1 MNATA
6 TQTENTTAEKK
17 TPCECSRYSVL
28 VNVREADNGDLTWDE
43 ELTTGCEAGARKQFA
58 QGHDAKL
65 KSFLI
70 RAGAAGHEVCRDD
83 GGVVV
88 SGDAATHA
96 QQYTFGHM
104 VAAGIERAEAKAAKK
119 AERLAAKEKAHKE
132 ALTRYAARQ
141 TRKIQAKLAKQAAE
155 PKTVKAKVGRW
166 MYEGTTSQGGSL
178 FTYRDAKGN
187 EKTAAKFQL
196 A

>member
-1 MNATA
+1 MSATA
-6 TQTENTTAEKK
+6 TQAENTTAEKK
-17 TPCECSRYSVL
+17 IPCECSRYSVL

-43 ELTTGCEAGARKQFA
+43 ELTTDCEAGARKLFA

-70 RAGAAGHEVCRDD
+70 GAGAAGHEVRRND
-83 GGVVV
+83 GGVV
-88 SGDAATHA
+88 SMADAATHA
-96 QQYTFGHM
+96 QQYTFGRM

-119 AERLAAKEKAHKE
+119 AERLAAKEAAHKE

-166 MYEGTTSQGGSL
+166 TYEGTVQDGQ
-178 FTYRDAKGN
+178 FIYADAKGN
-187 EKTAAKFQL
+187 KKTAVKFQL
-196 A
+196 V

>member
-6 TQTENTTAEKK
+6 TQAENTTAEKK

-28 VNVREADNGDLTWDE
+28 ANVREADNGDLTWDE
-43 ELTTGCEAGARKQFA
+43 ELTTGCEAGARKLFA

-70 RAGAAGHEVCRDD
+70 RAGAAGHEVRRDD
-83 GGVVV
+83 GGVL
-88 SGDAATHA
+88 SMADAATHA
-96 QQYTFGHM
+96 KHYTFGHM
-104 VAAGIERAEAKAAKK
+104 VAAGIERAQAKAAKK
-119 AERLAAKEKAHKE
+119 AERLAAKEAAHKE

-141 TRKIQAKLAKQAAE
+141 TRKIQAKLAKAEAAK

-166 MYEGTTSQGGSL
+166 TYEGEVT
-178 FTYRDAKGN
+178 DAGFVYKAKNG
-187 EKTAAKFQL
+187 ERKTAAKFQL
-196 A
+196 I